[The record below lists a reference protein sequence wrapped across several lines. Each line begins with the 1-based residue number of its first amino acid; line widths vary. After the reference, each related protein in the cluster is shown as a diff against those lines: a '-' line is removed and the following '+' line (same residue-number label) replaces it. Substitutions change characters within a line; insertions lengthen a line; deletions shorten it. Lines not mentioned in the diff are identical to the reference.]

1 MTRTDSTLSPV
12 EATARTGS
20 EGGRANQTRQ
30 LELPRRGALIGPSF
44 TSALEALWVN
54 RLRSLLTLL
63 GVIVGVG
70 AVIGAVSIT
79 QGTSA
84 QISQNYAG
92 LGTNVLTIFAGSGAA
107 LGAGSGAAAGAKGG
121 ASAQQLQFT
130 TADVDALATLQHVT
144 GVSPVSMLGGSVTHG
159 DKSSQD
165 QVQGV
170 YPAYQSIENWQI
182 ASGAWWSESDE
193 SSSAA
198 VAVIGQKVVEDLFG
212 AGADPVG
219 QTIFIKSQPFRI
231 IGVLKSKGAQGG
243 LNRDNVIFI
252 PFTTA
257 AHRFNQSHPIDQI
270 EVAVDSTDQIAA
282 VKRAITALLEA
293 RHGGSTSF
301 NILSPNDLVASAQ
314 QSAQTLTYLLVGIAA
329 ISLIVG
335 GIGILNIML
344 VSVTERTREI
354 GIRMAVGARRGDI
367 RNQFL
372 VEALTLSS
380 LGGGIGIAIGL
391 IAGLALTRSM
401 QLPFVLA
408 VGPILLALGVAAVI
422 GLTFGFYPALR
433 ASRLDPIVA
442 LRTE

>member
-1 MTRTDSTLSPV
+1 MTRTNSTVSPV
-12 EATARTGS
+12 DAPAHRRS
-20 EGGRANQTRQ
+20 DRGRANQARQ
-30 LELPRRGALIGPSF
+30 PQLPRRGALIGPSL
-44 TSALEALWVN
+44 TSALEAIWVN

-63 GVIVGVG
+63 GVIVGVA

-84 QISQNYAG
+84 RISENYAG
-92 LGTNVLTIFAGSGAA
+92 IGTNVLTIFPGSGAA
-107 LGAGSGAAAGAKGG
+107 GSRVG
-121 ASAQQLQFT
+121 ASAQQAQLT
-130 TADVDALATLQHVT
+130 TADVDALATLPNVT
-144 GVSPVSMLGGSVTHG
+144 QVSPVSMVVGTVAHGG
-159 DKSSQD
+159 KSAQD

-170 YPAYQSIENWQI
+170 SPAYQSIENWQI
-182 ASGAWWSESDE
+182 AAGAWWSAGDE
-193 SSSAA
+193 SSGTA
-198 VAVIGQKVVEDLFG
+198 VAVVGQKVVETLFG
-212 AGADPVG
+212 SGTDPVG
-219 QTIFIKSQPFRI
+219 QSIYIKSQAFHVV
-231 IGVLKSKGAQGG
+231 GVLKSKGAQGG
-243 LNRDNVIFI
+243 LAQDNVIFI

-257 AHRFNQSHPIDQI
+257 AQRFNQSHPVDQI
-270 EVAVDSTDQIAA
+270 EVEVDSTDRLAA
-282 VKRAITALLEA
+282 VKQAVTSLLQA
-293 RHGGSTSF
+293 RHGGSASF
-301 NILSPNDLVASAQ
+301 SILSPSDLVASAQ

-372 VEALTLSS
+372 IEALTLSS
-380 LGGGIGIAIGL
+380 VGGGIGAAIGL

-408 VGPILLALGVAAVI
+408 LGPILLALGVAAGI
-422 GLTFGFYPALR
+422 GLTFGLYPALR
-433 ASRLDPIVA
+433 AARLDPIVA